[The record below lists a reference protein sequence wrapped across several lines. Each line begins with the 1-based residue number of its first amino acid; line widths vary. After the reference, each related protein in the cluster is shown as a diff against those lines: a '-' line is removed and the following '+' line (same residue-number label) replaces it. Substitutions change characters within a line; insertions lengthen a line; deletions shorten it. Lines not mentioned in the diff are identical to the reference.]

1 MHQLTAASL
10 DQLLAAVFALEATLP
25 PACLTRQPRL
35 DCDWLFI
42 HVKVIAD
49 IIKVIVK
56 IFNVVVIH
64 VIENVFVQLL
74 YTSVEFVQPLL
85 LFAPFPVVSFEE
97 AVVSKI
103 IGIEADGVPEF
114 LVLPVA
120 AAARLR
126 LSLLVVGATL
136 EATRTCRRVTKR
148 RIDGA
153 NVIVVVSDVPARI
166 AVILTSCVVICRG
179 VATTA
184 MFVVTFF
191 ISVFLTMFLT
201 FLTIVTSWLRP
212 VSLNNVADLATEL
225 VPA

>member
-10 DQLLAAVFALEATLP
+10 DQLLAAVFALKATLP
-25 PACLTRQPRL
+25 PARLTRQPRL
-35 DCDWLFI
+35 DCDWLLI
-42 HVKVIAD
+42 QVKVIAD
-49 IIKVIVK
+49 VIKVIVY
-56 IFNVVVIH
+56 IFNVVIIH

-74 YTSVEFVQPLL
+74 YTSVKFVQLLL
-85 LFAPFPVVSFEE
+85 LFAPLPVVSFEE
-97 AVVSKI
+97 AVVSEI
-103 IGIEADGVPEF
+103 IGIEADGTPEF
-114 LVLPVA
+114 LVLPV

-126 LSLLVVGATL
+126 LSLLVVGAAL

>member
-1 MHQLTAASL
+1 M
-10 DQLLAAVFALEATLP
+10 
-25 PACLTRQPRL
+25 
-35 DCDWLFI
+35 
-42 HVKVIAD
+42 
-49 IIKVIVK
+49 
-56 IFNVVVIH
+56 
-64 VIENVFVQLL
+64 
-74 YTSVEFVQPLL
+74 QPLL
-85 LFAPFPVVSFEE
+85 LFAPLPVVSFEE
-97 AVVSKI
+97 AVVSEI
-103 IGIEADGVPEF
+103 IGIEADGTPEF
-114 LVLPVA
+114 LVLPV

-126 LSLLVVGATL
+126 LSLLVVGAAL

-184 MFVVTFF
+184 MFVVTFL